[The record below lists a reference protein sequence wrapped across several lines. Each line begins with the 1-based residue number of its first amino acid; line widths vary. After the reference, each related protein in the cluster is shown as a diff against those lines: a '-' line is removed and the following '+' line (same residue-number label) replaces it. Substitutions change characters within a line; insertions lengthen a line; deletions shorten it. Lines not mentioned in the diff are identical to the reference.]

1 MNFLLQD
8 FRFALRGFRKN
19 PAFAA
24 IAIFTLAVGIGAN
37 TSIFSVA
44 NALLLRQLPYP
55 QPERLALLSSEHLV
69 NGANHGPLSWPRFQ
83 MVHQQNKSFAAVAA
97 FTSDTF
103 TWTGR
108 GAPEQLTAA
117 RVSWDFLQILG
128 VHPAAGRSFT
138 AEEDQPGGA
147 FVVMLSHEL
156 WARRFGA
163 SPSAL
168 GQSLTLNDNV
178 YTVAGVLPAG
188 FRFDYLGPVDVIV
201 PRVFELSVIT
211 PVQLNGG
218 AGFLNFLARLRP
230 GVSFSQAQAEMDAL
244 AAQYRREHPHFP
256 DADSGSSVRVGNL
269 RDELVSGVSTALWIL
284 FGAVGLV
291 LLIACANVASLLLS
305 RALGRKREIA
315 VRTAIGAT
323 RASLIRQ
330 LLTESLLLA
339 VAGGVLGAVLSA
351 WGTKAL
357 AAMAQKT
364 LPRAQ
369 EIHAGAFGDALVLT
383 FTAIVS
389 LAAGVLFGLAPALQ
403 ISRPDVNSILRAEG
417 RGATAGR
424 RRNALRSLLVV
435 SQVALSVV
443 LLIGAGLLVRNFAS
457 LRDSNPGFR
466 SRNLLTMNVSLPPS
480 RYPRPAQAAF
490 YRDLFRNIRA
500 LPGVQAVAGA
510 TALPVNP
517 SRFSPA
523 LPEGQPMVPLS
534 ERPLFNIQSITADYA
549 QAMGIP
555 LLRGREFTDRDDA
568 ASPMVLL
575 VNQTLARRYWPNQ
588 NPVGKHVL
596 VGRGAS
602 PSEVVG
608 LLGDVRN
615 MNLAADVKPEIYFP
629 YAQLPGL
636 SLNLIVRTAGE
647 PQAMVKAVEGAVF
660 ALDGSQPVTAIQTM
674 DEILEA
680 GAAQPRFTTS
690 LLAGLSLAAL
700 VLAMVGIYGVIAYS
714 VSERTQEMG
723 IRIALGANRGDILR
737 LVLRQGMTLAGAG
750 IAIGIVASLALTRL
764 LSSLLYGVSATDP
777 LTFAAGAA
785 LFVAVAFAASYVP
798 AIRATRVDPIVA
810 LR

>member
-1 MNFLLQD
+1 MKLFFQD
-8 FRFALRGFRKN
+8 ARFALRGFRKN

-55 QPERLALLSSEHLV
+55 QPERLALLTSERLV
-69 NGANHGPLSWPRFQ
+69 NGAKQGPLSWPRFQ
-83 MVHQQNKSFAAVAA
+83 MVHDQNRSFAGVAA

-103 TWTGR
+103 NWTGA
-108 GAPEQLTAA
+108 GAPEQLSAA
-117 RVSWDFLQILG
+117 RVSWDFLQIMG
-128 VHPAAGRSFT
+128 VRPATGRLFNA
-138 AEEDQPGGA
+138 AEDKPGGA
-147 FVVMLSHEL
+147 FVVLLSQQL

-163 SPSAL
+163 SPSAV
-168 GQSLTLNDNV
+168 GQTLTLDDKV

-188 FRFDYLGPVDVIV
+188 FRFDYFGPVDVIV
-201 PRVFELSVIT
+201 PRVFDLSIIT

-218 AGFLNFLARLRP
+218 AMFLSFVARLRP
-230 GVSFSQAQAEMDAL
+230 GVSFSQAQAEMDTL
-244 AAQYRREHPHFP
+244 AAQYRRERPRFP
-256 DADSGSSVRVGNL
+256 DADPGLTVRVGNL

-339 VAGGVLGAVLSA
+339 VAGGLLGAVLSA
-351 WGTKAL
+351 WGTRAL

-364 LPRAQ
+364 LPRAG
-369 EIHAGAFGDALVLT
+369 EIHSDGLVFA

-389 LAAGVLFGLAPALQ
+389 LAAGLLFGLAPALQ

-435 SQVALSVV
+435 SQVALSVL
-443 LLIGAGLLVRNFAS
+443 LLIGAGLLLRNFAG
-457 LRDSNPGFR
+457 LRDSKPGFR
-466 SRNLLTMNVSLPPS
+466 ANNLLTMNVSLPPT
-480 RYPRPAQAAF
+480 RYPRAAQPAF
-490 YRDLFRNIRA
+490 YRDLFRGIAA
-500 LPGVQAVAGA
+500 LPGVQSAAGS

-517 SRFSPA
+517 TRFSPA
-523 LPEGQPMVPLS
+523 LPEGQPQVPLA
-534 ERPLFNIQSITADYA
+534 ERPVFNIQSITAGYA
-549 QAMGIP
+549 RTMGIP
-555 LLRGREFTDRDDA
+555 LVHGREFTDRDDA
-568 ASPMVLL
+568 ASPKVLL

-588 NPVGKHVL
+588 NPVGKRVL
-596 VGRGAS
+596 VGLGPA

-608 LLGDVRN
+608 VLGDVRN
-615 MNLAADVKPEIYFP
+615 MNLAADVKPELFFP

-636 SLNLIVRTAGE
+636 SLNLLVRTAGD
-647 PQAMVKAVEGAVF
+647 PHTVVKSVEGAVF
-660 ALDGSQPVTAIQTM
+660 ALDANQPVTAIQTM

-723 IRIALGANRGDILR
+723 IRIALGASRGDILR

-750 IAIGIVASLALTRL
+750 IAIGIAASLGLTRL
-764 LSSLLYGVSATDP
+764 LASLLYGVSATDP

-785 LFVAVAFAASYVP
+785 LFVAVAFAASYIP
-798 AIRATRVDPIVA
+798 AMRATRVNPIVT

>member
-1 MNFLLQD
+1 MNLILQD
-8 FRFALRGFRKN
+8 ARFALRGFRKS

-55 QPERLALLSSEHLV
+55 QPERLALLSSQHIV
-69 NGANHGPLSWPRFQ
+69 NGAKGPLSWPRFQ
-83 MVHQQNKSFAAVAA
+83 MVHEQNKSFAGVAA

-128 VHPAAGRSFT
+128 VRPAAGRSFN
-138 AEEDQPGGA
+138 AEEDQPGGS

-168 GQSLTLNDNV
+168 GQSLTLNDKV

-188 FRFDYLGPVDVIV
+188 FRFDYLGPVDIIA

-230 GVSFSQAQAEMDAL
+230 GVSFSQAQAEMDTL
-244 AAQYRREHPHFP
+244 AAQYRREHPRFP
-256 DADSGSSVRVGNL
+256 DADPGSTVRAGNL

-364 LPRAQ
+364 LPRAG
-369 EIHAGAFGDALVLT
+369 EIRADAFVFA

-389 LAAGVLFGLAPALQ
+389 LAAGVLFGLAPALE

-443 LLIGAGLLVRNFAS
+443 LLIGAGLLLRNFAS

-466 SRNLLTMNVSLPPS
+466 SRNLLTMNVSLPTS

-500 LPGVQAVAGA
+500 LPGVQSAAGS

-523 LPEGQPMVPLS
+523 LPEGQPQVPLS

-555 LLRGREFTDRDDA
+555 VLRGREFTDRDDA
-568 ASPMVLL
+568 ASPPVLL
-575 VNQTLARRYWPNQ
+575 VNQTLARRFWPNQ

-596 VGRGAS
+596 VGRGTS
-602 PSEVVG
+602 PAEVVG

-615 MNLAADVKPEIYFP
+615 MNLAADVKPELYFP

-636 SLNLIVRTAGE
+636 SLNLIVRTAGD
-647 PQAMVKAVEGAVF
+647 PHAMVKAVEGAVF

-750 IAIGIVASLALTRL
+750 IAIGIAASLALTRL
-764 LSSLLYGVSATDP
+764 LASLLYGVSATDP
-777 LTFAAGAA
+777 LTFAVGAT

-798 AIRATRVDPIVA
+798 ATRATRVDPIVA